1 MGPIHRLL
9 RRSGL
14 NARFNDVICPEHVK
28 TVWLRADGQIETTI
42 DRKLVFLHAP
52 PPNAM
57 RDVVPATPDH
67 ATIRYESPDTKG
79 FERKTG
85 PRDAYLYWSPQ
96 KPIVPYAIYP
106 HQLRWQS
113 PGPTRE
119 AAISV
124 DITCEHRTGVLGIQA
139 VTPAA
144 FESAV
149 VFKRPRWRELR
160 TEHSLMKEAL
170 RQLESGAEK
179 PAVFENGTRVA
190 WYLERPKIGERYI
203 FVAFHEGG
211 VKLWKQRL
219 AATTFGAKLR
229 RLIRLEAR

>member
-1 MGPIHRLL
+1 MTIMTTRRATEEMNPVALL
-9 RRSGL
+9 PSPLRESVAVAVASVALRQ
-14 NARFNDVICPEHVK
+14 ADW
-28 TVWLRADGQIETTI
+28 TVERIGAAD
-42 DRKLVFLHAP
+42 
-52 PPNAM
+52 
-57 RDVVPATPDH
+57 
-67 ATIRYESPDTKG
+67 
-79 FERKTG
+79 
-85 PRDAYLYWSPQ
+85 
-96 KPIVPYAIYP
+96 
-106 HQLRWQS
+106 
-113 PGPTRE
+113 GPTRE

>member
-179 PAVFENGTRVA
+179 PAAFENGTRVA

-219 AATTFGAKLR
+219 AATTFTAKLR